1 MRRRY
6 KFCFYEFYQ
15 LTVRTAARTWHVK
28 NSTAIIYILNSS
40 DIFTSHILVIICRA
54 SVYFE
59 MIIIIFF
66 LGSKLCQVLCAAEME
81 TWKKILSQ
89 RWFAAAFLYSYSIR
103 CHYNRLY
110 IISLL
115 RVSERYS
122 VGLNSFI
129 ENDGLKK
136 KKIRIKLPKVEKLSL
151 PMSNEYIGWF

>member
-1 MRRRY
+1 MACEKFNSYYIYFKFFRHIY
-6 KFCFYEFYQ
+6 K
-15 LTVRTAARTWHVK
+15 
-28 NSTAIIYILNSS
+28 SYIGYHLSGFGLFQN
-40 DIFTSHILVIICRA
+40 DY
-54 SVYFE
+54 YF
-59 MIIIIFF
+59 FF

-122 VGLNSFI
+122 IGLNSFI

-136 KKIRIKLPKVEKLSL
+136 KKNSYKITQGRKTVTTNVQRIHRMIL
-151 PMSNEYIGWF
+151 NEDNRWLCFVVYINMFILCAK